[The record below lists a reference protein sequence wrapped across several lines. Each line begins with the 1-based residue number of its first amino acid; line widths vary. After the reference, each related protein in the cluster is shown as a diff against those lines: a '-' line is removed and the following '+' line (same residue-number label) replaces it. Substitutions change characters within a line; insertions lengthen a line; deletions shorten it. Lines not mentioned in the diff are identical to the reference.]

1 MVVFEKSY
9 SNKLEMTSL
18 LGEAGQGC
26 EEELELD
33 KFIIEKFKETK
44 V

>member
-9 SNKLEMTSL
+9 SNKLQMTSL

-26 EEELELD
+26 EETLKLNNF
-33 KFIIEKFKETK
+33 FIIKLKEMK